1 MADDTKGP
9 GLSTTGVVL
18 LVLAVVV
25 GGWFLLGLLHLV
37 ASLAWTL
44 AKLAALVVLAVL
56 VVRFLFGRSKTS

>member
-1 MADDTKGP
+1 MADDSKGS

-18 LVLAVVV
+18 LVLAVVL

-44 AKLAALVVLAVL
+44 AKLAVLVVLAVV

>member
-1 MADDTKGP
+1 MADDAKGP

-25 GGWFLLGLLHLV
+25 GGWFLLGLLPLV

-44 AKLAALVVLAVL
+44 AKLAVLVVLAVV